1 MHVLNIWQ
9 LSEVYACCCFW
20 CLPHLHAV
28 LHHLHHWGQR
38 RHADAKS
45 ETSHRHHTHLLIIN
59 AFGTSFGQ
67 NWLCNTCWLKA
78 QHCNTCSLDW
88 PLFPAVLLQCAAS
101 LFAFTVFHSAHS
113 SSVYIYALIWHNTYS
128 TVSPAL
134 HCVHFEVV
142 LYKYAWILRCL
153 LNRLFSVYSVLENNI
168 GLKYKV

>member
-9 LSEVYACCCFW
+9 LSEVCACYCFW

-28 LHHLHHWGQR
+28 LHRLHHWGRR

-59 AFGTSFGQ
+59 AFGTFVQ

-78 QHCNTCSLDW
+78 QYCNTWSLDW
-88 PLFPAVLLQCAAS
+88 PPFPAVLLQCAAS
-101 LFAFTVFHSAHS
+101 LFAFTVFYSAHS

-153 LNRLFSVYSVLENNI
+153 LNRLFSVFSVLENSI
-168 GLKYKV
+168 GLKFKV